1 MMKCP
6 HCGSTAQV
14 KSLGNPTPYKYDNT
28 ILTEGFTC
36 GCDCVWEVEYERNS
50 EGFWQKRQIVVH
62 RKPKDEPN
70 KGHIH
75 CPCNGTDCP
84 YWEKGI
90 CSMYSAEEGWLDP
103 MEECEDFG
111 LFWDEGDD
119 YIDYD

>member
-14 KSLGNPTPYKYDNT
+14 KSLGYPTPYKYDNT
-28 ILTEGFTC
+28 ILTEGFHC

-50 EGFWQKRQIVVH
+50 EGFWIKRQIVVH
-62 RKPKDEPN
+62 RKPKEKP

-75 CPCNGTDCP
+75 CPCNGTDCIYWRNGLCAIYSEEENWTDP
-84 YWEKGI
+84 YEA
-90 CSMYSAEEGWLDP
+90 CD
-103 MEECEDFG
+103 DFR
-111 LFWDEGDD
+111 LFWEADDD